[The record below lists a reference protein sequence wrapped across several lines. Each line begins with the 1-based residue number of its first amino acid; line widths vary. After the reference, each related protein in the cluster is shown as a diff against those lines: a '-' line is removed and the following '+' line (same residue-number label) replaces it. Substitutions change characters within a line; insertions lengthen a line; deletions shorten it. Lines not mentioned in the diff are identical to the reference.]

1 MKRLDCRFGIFWLLL
16 SLGVCI
22 RSYQIGFGDMRNPGP
37 GFLFFVS
44 GVILLGLSLLVL
56 VPAFRTPVQ
65 DDEKNIFGNVNWK
78 KVIAIIVTL
87 TGYGLALEPL
97 GFLISTVFF
106 IGFLLYS
113 IGAKKMGCRDISILG
128 FDGLDLCPFR
138 DRVAVKPSPR
148 NSGHM
153 GWRSIA
159 DCRGMISFFAK
170 LQKEG

>member
-1 MKRLDCRFGIFWLLL
+1 MKRLDCWFGIFWLLL

-22 RSYQIGFGDMRNPGP
+22 RSYQIGLGDMRNPGP

-113 IGAKKMGCRDISILG
+113 IGAKRWGVVISVSLVSTALIYVL
-128 FDGLDLCPFR
+128 FVIVLQSSL
-138 DRVAVKPSPR
+138 PR
-148 NSGHM
+148 GIT
-153 GWRSIA
+153 GI
-159 DCRGMISFFAK
+159 
-170 LQKEG
+170 